1 MHATIRLQV
10 ATMLIAGAL
19 VGCAT
24 GPSPAPATP
33 VVSPS
38 PSGATPGIQRDH
50 GGDVTVEA
58 RWGGPAARATFEL
71 TLDTHSVDLD
81 PLDLSDATL
90 RNDRGDTLAA
100 EPWAAPMG
108 GHHRDGVL
116 SFQGDAATFF
126 AGARWIE
133 LVLVGVGDVPE
144 RVLRWELTT

>member
-1 MHATIRLQV
+1 M
-10 ATMLIAGAL
+10 
-19 VGCAT
+19 
-24 GPSPAPATP
+24 
-33 VVSPS
+33 
-38 PSGATPGIQRDH
+38 
-50 GGDVTVEA
+50 EA

-108 GHHRDGVL
+108 GHHRDGAL
-116 SFQGDAATFF
+116 SFQGDAAKFF

-144 RVLRWELTT
+144 RVLSWELAT